1 MEDFVG
7 DNKLLVDSTPP
18 NAGPAS
24 DHCAATRL
32 MVLADVLGRNST
44 DCADLP
50 DPKAAQDVLLA
61 LRAQPS
67 VTAACIYND
76 DGKP

>member
-1 MEDFVG
+1 MALIAVLTTSVPLGILDYMG
-7 DNKLLVDSTPP
+7 LKRAKSPDL
-18 NAGPAS
+18 G
-24 DHCAATRL
+24 
-32 MVLADVLGRNST
+32 VLADVLGRNST